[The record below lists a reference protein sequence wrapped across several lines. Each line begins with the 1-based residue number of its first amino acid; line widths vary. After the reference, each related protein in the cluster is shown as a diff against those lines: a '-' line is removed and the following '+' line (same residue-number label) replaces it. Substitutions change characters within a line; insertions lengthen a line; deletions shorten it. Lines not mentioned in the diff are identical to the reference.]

1 MSKEKSIWCKKLDQS
16 KKFLEKSRNHGRKVY
31 GKYEDNRDPNQAW
44 IKQANFFYA
53 NVNIIKESLFNS
65 LPKPDVSRVQK
76 ANFIDDASRVAA
88 LIVSRGLTY
97 EVNCAPNFEEAITNA
112 IIERLVPGTG
122 QVWLRFE
129 VEQQDETS
137 LDEEGKEVTR
147 KVPVPGTEQIHVDQ
161 VFWEDFF
168 YGPAKKWSEVPWVA
182 RAHHFTEKEITD
194 RWGPDAMSKVGSDK
208 NNKTGD
214 NLVPKEIDQ
223 DKYCVYEIWDKKS
236 RKVIFMGE
244 GGDQPLETRDDPL
257 KLLKF
262 FPCPRP
268 MIANVNTTKFL
279 PVTDYYLAQD
289 QYEVLN
295 VLYGRIN
302 QIVKAIKVAGIY
314 NGASMDIQRMLTAG
328 ENVLIPVDN
337 WAMMAENGGVAGQIE
352 WYPVEKVATVLQML
366 QAQFEA
372 AKAMLYEITGM
383 SDILRG
389 SSNPYETKGAQQI
402 KAQFASV
409 RMNGTQREVAV
420 FVRDTL
426 RIISELMTQL
436 YSDEKLA
443 EIVGELPPPDQQF
456 VSQAMAILRDD
467 FMTKYKV
474 NIQANSLTQADWALE
489 KEQRLEMVQTL
500 GQMIQGVMQGA
511 EAAPELA
518 VLGVQMIKF
527 AISGFK
533 GATEFEGYIDKVL
546 DDLLRKQQEA
556 QMNPQPPKP
565 SPEEQKAQMEMQK
578 MQMQGQMDVQK
589 TQMEMQSKE
598 ADNALQAQKL
608 QMEMQFRERE
618 MQMKLEMMQA
628 ELMHRERMYELE
640 TRMKLLELQLK
651 GAQAEQNLQVTEAKN
666 EQAVRHGEEKH
677 EIAKEQAAK
686 EKPEPKKDK

>member
-1 MSKEKSIWCKKLDQS
+1 MSKDKSPWCAKIDKS
-16 KKFLEKSRNHGRKVY
+16 KKFLEKSRTHGRKVY

-44 IKQANFFYA
+44 VKQANFFYA

-76 ANFIDDASRVAA
+76 SNFIDDASRVAA

-129 VEQQDETS
+129 VEQQDEVT
-137 LDEEGKEVTR
+137 LDADGKEVTR
-147 KVPVPGTEQIHVDQ
+147 KIPVPGSEQIHVDQ

-168 YGPAKKWSEVPWVA
+168 YGPARKWSQVPWVA
-182 RAHHFTEKEITD
+182 RAHHFTEEEITD
-194 RWGPDAMSKVGSDK
+194 RWGDDAMSKVGSYKD
-208 NNKTGD
+208 NKSND
-214 NLVPKEIDQ
+214 NLTPKEINE
-223 DKYCVYEIWDKKS
+223 DKYCVYEIWDKKTK
-236 RKVIFMGE
+236 KVIFLGE
-244 GGDQPLETRDDPL
+244 GGDQPLETQDDPL

-279 PVTDYYLAQD
+279 PITDYYLAQD

-295 VLYGRIN
+295 VLYARIN
-302 QIVKAIKVAGIY
+302 LIIKAIKVAGIY
-314 NGASMDIQRMLTAG
+314 NGASMDIQRMLTSA
-328 ENVLIPVDN
+328 ENTLIPVDN
-337 WAMMAENGGVAGQIE
+337 WAMMAENGGVAGNIE
-352 WYPVEKVATVLQML
+352 WFPVEKVGTVLQML

-409 RMNGTQREVAV
+409 RMNGTQREVAI

-443 EIVGELPPPDQQF
+443 EIVGEIPEPDQQYIPA
-456 VSQAMAILRDD
+456 AMAILRDD

-489 KEQRLEMVQTL
+489 KEQRMEMVTTL
-500 GQMIQGVMQGA
+500 GQMIPAIVQGA
-511 EAAPELA
+511 ETAPELG
-518 VLGVQMIKF
+518 VLGVQLIKF
-527 AISGFK
+527 AVSGFK

-556 QMNPQPPKP
+556 QANPQPTQP
-565 SPEEQKAQMEMQK
+565 SPEEQKAQAEMQK
-578 MQMQGQMDVQK
+578 MQMQAQIDQQK
-589 TQMEMQSKE
+589 AGMEMQQKEAENGLAAQKQQMEMSFK
-598 ADNALQAQKL
+598 
-608 QMEMQFRERE
+608 ERE
-618 MQMKLEMMQA
+618 MQMKLTMMEA
-628 ELMHRERMYELE
+628 ELAHKERMYELE

-651 GAQAEQNLQVTEAKN
+651 GAQAEQTLQVSEAKN
-666 EQAVRHGEEKH
+666 EQTVRHGEEKH
-677 EIAKEQAAK
+677 EIAKKQAA
-686 EKPEPKKDK
+686 EPKPAPKKDK